1 MIEYIE
7 FGAYATTLT
16 IATSAACGFIW
27 QTLINGDN

>member
-16 IATSAACGFIW
+16 IAASTACGYIW